1 MQFFFSR
8 PMYFFMLNTN
18 AYIYIHIHTR
28 IYMYQYG
35 VTDMSVDNS
44 ACAFVSHIIDS
55 SQDERLKSNYLPERR
70 RRTLRVPV
78 NRRCQSS
85 NPRCHRR
92 QLEGREQLPAQKKIE
107 RTILLALIFSI
118 NTFL

>member
-78 NRRCQSS
+78 NRRLPRQILGAIGVNWRGGS
-85 NPRCHRR
+85 NSLPRKK
-92 QLEGREQLPAQKKIE
+92 LKGPYFLP
-107 RTILLALIFSI
+107 
-118 NTFL
+118 